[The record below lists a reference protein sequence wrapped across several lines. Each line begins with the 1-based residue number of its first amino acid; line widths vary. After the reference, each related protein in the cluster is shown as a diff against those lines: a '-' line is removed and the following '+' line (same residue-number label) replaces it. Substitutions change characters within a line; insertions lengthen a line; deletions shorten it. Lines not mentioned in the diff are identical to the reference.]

1 MSEVKQEKSIKF
13 NFVMNFIRVL
23 MSILFPLITYPYA
36 TRVLHKEGLG
46 QTTYAMTIINYLLLI
61 AAFGVNNYA
70 ITEGAKIRD
79 DKKKLNKFATEMFMI
94 NMIFTVLAY
103 ISFAVVLFIPK
114 FSDYRTLLLIG
125 SVSILFTTLGME
137 WLYELLEEYE
147 YITIR
152 SIVIQVVIL
161 VALFLLV
168 RSEEDVAWYMA
179 LTVASTVGT
188 GIFNFVHSRKYVRM
202 FSERVELRALG
213 RHMKPMVYMFG
224 VSVAS
229 VIYLNSDI
237 TMLGWMKSDSD
248 VGIYTAATKM
258 NQVLCTLIKSLS
270 TVIMARVAYYI
281 EQKQKE
287 RFLRLLN
294 RAFGFLM
301 MLILPSMVGMWMLA
315 PEIIRLVAGEEFLPA
330 VTAERIMVIN
340 LFLSP
345 INGFIAY
352 QIFMPHKKEKIIFW
366 ATLGGAI
373 TNLVINYLLIPI
385 YSYNGAA
392 VGTVVAEGIVM
403 VISLAL
409 GKDMVNIRE
418 LIRGSWQYLVASIP
432 MIVAYVLLVRL
443 EYPSYLIF
451 MFLMIAVGVVSYFLT
466 LLLLRNEIVVEEWD
480 KLIGKL
486 INRYRKREKRG

>member
-1 MSEVKQEKSIKF
+1 MSKEKQQKSIKF

-23 MSILFPLITYPYA
+23 MSIIFPLITYPYA

-79 DKKKLNKFATEMFMI
+79 DKKKLNKFATEMFTI

-103 ISFAVVLFIPK
+103 LCFIVVLFIPE
-114 FSDYRTLLLIG
+114 FAEYRTLLLIG

-152 SIVIQVVIL
+152 SVIIQAVIL
-161 VALFLLV
+161 VAVFVFV
-168 RSEEDVAWYMA
+168 RSEADVAWYMA
-179 LTVASTVGT
+179 LTVASAVGT
-188 GIFNFVHSRKYVRM
+188 GIFNFLHSRKYVHM
-202 FSERVELRALG
+202 FSERLDFRTLG
-213 RHMKPMVYMFG
+213 VHMKPMIYMFG

-237 TMLGWMKSDSD
+237 TMLGWMKTDSD
-248 VGIYTAATKM
+248 VGIYSAATKM

-281 EQKQKE
+281 EQKQTDQ
-287 RFLRLLN
+287 FHRLLN
-294 RAFGFLM
+294 RAFGFLL
-301 MLILPSMVGMWMLA
+301 MLIVPSMAGMLMLA
-315 PEIIRLVAGEEFLPA
+315 PEIIQLVAGAEFLPA
-330 VTAERIMVIN
+330 VTSERIMVIN

-366 ATLGGAI
+366 ATFGGAL
-373 TNLVINYLLIPI
+373 TNLAINYLLIPS
-385 YSYNGAA
+385 YSYDGAA
-392 VGTVVAEGIVM
+392 IGTVVAEAMVM
-403 VISLAL
+403 CISLIL
-409 GKDMVNIRE
+409 GRELVDLRE
-418 LIRGSWQYLVASIP
+418 LIRGSWQYVIACIP
-432 MIVAYVLLVRL
+432 MIIAYFLLVRL
-443 EYPSYLIF
+443 DYPSYLIF
-451 MFLMIAVGVVSYFLT
+451 MFLMIMVGVFSYFLM
-466 LLLLRNEIVVEEWD
+466 LLILRNEIVAEEWN
-480 KLIGKL
+480 KLV
-486 INRYRKREKRG
+486 NRFRKKEKRG